1 MHRVLRERTLQCGMM
16 RLYFPVQILDTAQCI
31 EIRGSAARNNW
42 AVYGGTGWIGL
53 EIFWR
58 CKGQVLVG
66 FQICRDEF
74 LQSVEL
80 FCYREGQVLAG
91 FRWRCEAEGCFA
103 KFVHRRERRRR
114 KVTYQDQFLLSRVI
128 SILPEY
134 FIQGCLYVNMARS
147 RNVMQ
152 DSSLI

>member
-1 MHRVLRERTLQCGMM
+1 MLRG
-16 RLYFPVQILDTAQCI
+16 I
-31 EIRGSAARNNW
+31 
-42 AVYGGTGWIGL
+42 IGQYMA
-53 EIFWR
+53 
-58 CKGQVLVG
+58 GQVGSVYRYSGAAKDKFSLV
-66 FQICRDEF
+66 FRCPDEI